1 MNYNSPEKERSNN
14 ILFVLFLFLLICL
27 SSGYFNWG
35 WIGVFVVILLPGILF
50 SGVIYGFIS
59 KNPLKAFFV
68 GSLPFAMVFG
78 ISDLVNLKSLTS
90 GTLNEHLLSNLPAI
104 GMVFVYLI
112 LWGLVAFFAAR
123 KREDN
128 EKNRRHYIALSVFV
142 ILSVFLYSSFVLYT
156 FAPDFTI
163 ILPFN
168 PFIGLALTFG
178 GLPGY
183 FMAQRRENRGWIF
196 IILSILI
203 VLTLMLCI
211 VLAISFAMP

>member
-35 WIGVFVVILLPGILF
+35 WIGVFVVILLPGLLF

-68 GSLPFAMVFG
+68 GSLPFAMVLG
-78 ISDLVNLKSLTS
+78 ISDLVNLKNLTS
-90 GTLNEHLLSNLPAI
+90 GTLSEHLLSNLPAI

-123 KREDN
+123 ESENN

-142 ILSVFLYSSFVLYT
+142 ILSVFLYSSL
-156 FAPDFTI
+156 APVFSVKF
-163 ILPFN
+163 PFN
-168 PFIGLALTFG
+168 PFVGLALTFG
-178 GLPGY
+178 GLTGY
-183 FMAQRRENRGWIF
+183 FMAQRSENRGWIYS
-196 IILSILI
+196 ILSILI
-203 VLTLMLCI
+203 AFTLLLCI
-211 VLAISFAMP
+211 VIAISFAMP

>member
-1 MNYNSPEKERSNN
+1 MNYNSPEKERLNN
-14 ILFVLFLFLLICL
+14 ILFLLFLILLICL

-68 GSLPFAMVFG
+68 GSLPLAMVFG
-78 ISDLVNLKSLTS
+78 ISELVNLKNLTS

-128 EKNRRHYIALSVFV
+128 EKNRRHYIVLSVFV
-142 ILSVFLYSSFVLYT
+142 ILSVFLYSSSFT
-156 FAPDFTI
+156 FGSFT
-163 ILPFN
+163 FN
-168 PFIGLALTFG
+168 PIYGLALTVG
-178 GLPGY
+178 GLSGY
-183 FMAQRRENRGWIF
+183 FMALRSENKGGIF